1 MPNKPFLVKQKKIIK
16 KKQRHRKSQEEN
28 KVLMLHFKR
37 NKKWDKKKM
46 EELIQLTGLKA
57 SQIYKWKWDMQHRD
71 TEKPNK
77 VEPKQKNA

>member
-1 MPNKPFLVKQKKIIK
+1 VSSITSTVGIAEVQNVGSKLEENKTMPTKPFLVKQKKIIK

-46 EELIQLTGLKA
+46 EELI
-57 SQIYKWKWDMQHRD
+57 
-71 TEKPNK
+71 
-77 VEPKQKNA
+77 